1 MGAWVMS
8 WLSQPGR
15 LWRLFS
21 HVRLASRLVREPR
34 VPLWTKAVPL
44 LAGIYLVSPLDLVPD
59 FLPLLGQID
68 DLSLFLVALAVFPRL
83 CPAAPVEFHRAAIAE
98 GRRYVRMTPTDGFI
112 DAEWRRDPESA
123 TEDSRRR

>member
-1 MGAWVMS
+1 MGARMMS
-8 WLSQPGR
+8 WLWQPGR
-15 LWRLFS
+15 LWALFS
-21 HVRLASRLVREPR
+21 QVRLASRLLREPR

-44 LAGIYLVSPLDLVPD
+44 LAVLYVASPLDLVPD
-59 FLPLLGQID
+59 FFPLFGQID
-68 DLSLFLVALAVFPRL
+68 DVSLFLIVLAVFPRL